1 MSNITLTIPND
12 DHIALRAFG
21 KALEEM
27 ALAHGAE
34 PRKTVGE
41 LSYKLNIDTSEALE
55 RLNGATGELMQ
66 AAPHMLDELRF
77 EGEELQGKRKEPEI
91 DTTAQQVESLA
102 TIKPFEERLE
112 LLDKALSKETPESLA
127 EKLQSYNLGPTTDP
141 TGIPWDER
149 IHSASKALNADGTWR
164 LRRKPKDMDEAE
176 WATFVET
183 VKLEL
188 SHAMESFD
196 EQVIMEEDSLQRPL
210 CGIDPAHETIEPPVT
225 PPGDDFHTDAGV
237 VSEQTVAGIPPL
249 PVPPPTDDWQSEV
262 THPETGDLCSVC
274 MKPQFSSP
282 SGVTCE
288 NGHGGAPAYEKPVPP
303 PVVVAPP
310 VPVQAALSEG
320 IARYGDAMSELAKND
335 GNVQWDFPRLMTFL
349 TERHGKID
357 VATVNTLLAQDGMS
371 SVQELNAHP
380 DKIGPFVARVKAH
393 LGE

>member
-41 LSYKLNIDTSEALE
+41 LSYKLNIDTSEVTAALE
-55 RLNGATGELMQ
+55 RLNGVTGELMQ
-66 AAPHMLDELRF
+66 AAPQMM
-77 EGEELQGKRKEPEI
+77 GEPEV

-102 TIKPFEERLE
+102 APMGDDEEQ
-112 LLDKALSKETPESLA
+112 APS
-127 EKLQSYNLGPTTDP
+127 TTDS
-141 TGIPWDER
+141 TGTPWDER
-149 IHSASKALNADGTWR
+149 IHSTSKVLNADGTWR
-164 LRRKPKDMDEAE
+164 LRRKPKDMDELE
-176 WATFVET
+176 WAAFVES
-183 VKLEL
+183 VKGELHTQTPVMTDEEVKTLDPLEIG
-188 SHAMESFD
+188 EPTR
-196 EQVIMEEDSLQRPL
+196 EEV
-210 CGIDPAHETIEPPVT
+210 EPPVT

-237 VSEQTVAGIPPL
+237 VTEQTVVGIPPI
-249 PVPPPTDDWQSEV
+249 
-262 THPETGDLCSVC
+262 
-274 MKPQFSSP
+274 
-282 SGVTCE
+282 
-288 NGHGGAPAYEKPVPP
+288 PVPP

-310 VPVQAALSEG
+310 VPEVTE
-320 IARYGDAMSELAKND
+320 
-335 GNVQWDFPRLMTFL
+335 WDFPRLMTFL

>member
-41 LSYKLNIDTSEALE
+41 LSYKLNIDTSEATAAAE
-55 RLNGATGELMQ
+55 EMQ
-66 AAPHMLDELRF
+66 QVVPQMVN
-77 EGEELQGKRKEPEI
+77 EPEI
-91 DTTAQQVESLA
+91 DTTPQQVESLA
-102 TIKPFEERLE
+102 APMGDDEEQ
-112 LLDKALSKETPESLA
+112 APS
-127 EKLQSYNLGPTTDP
+127 TTDS
-141 TGIPWDER
+141 TGTPWDER
-149 IHSASKALNADGTWR
+149 IHSTSKVLNADGTWR
-164 LRRKPKDMDEAE
+164 LRRKPKDMDERE
-176 WATFVET
+176 WTAFVES
-183 VKLEL
+183 VKGELHTQTSVMTDEEVKTLEPV
-188 SHAMESFD
+188 EIGEPTQEEVD
-196 EQVIMEEDSLQRPL
+196 EASDKM
-210 CGIDPAHETIEPPVT
+210 IEPPVT

-237 VSEQTVAGIPPL
+237 VTEQTVVGIPPI
-249 PVPPPTDDWQSEV
+249 
-262 THPETGDLCSVC
+262 
-274 MKPQFSSP
+274 
-282 SGVTCE
+282 
-288 NGHGGAPAYEKPVPP
+288 PVPP

-310 VPVQAALSEG
+310 VPEVTE
-320 IARYGDAMSELAKND
+320 
-335 GNVQWDFPRLMTFL
+335 WDFPRLMTFL

>member
-66 AAPHMLDELRF
+66 AAPQMVNELRF
-77 EGEELQGKRKEPEI
+77 EGEELHGKRKEPEV

-102 TIKPFEERLE
+102 PRDGRSIEATREMVELCAPVKP
-112 LLDKALSKETPESLA
+112 DIDP
-127 EKLQSYNLGPTTDP
+127 PTTDS
-141 TGIPWDER
+141 TGTPWDER

-176 WATFVET
+176 WSDYVSMIKADLQYPVECGGEGEEISEPT
-183 VKLEL
+183 REEVDEL
-188 SHAMESFD
+188 IEASNKM
-196 EQVIMEEDSLQRPL
+196 L
-210 CGIDPAHETIEPPVT
+210 EPPVT
-225 PPGDDFHTDAGV
+225 PPGDDFHTDADV
-237 VSEQTVAGIPPL
+237 VTEQTVAGIPPI
-249 PVPPPTDDWQSEV
+249 
-262 THPETGDLCSVC
+262 
-274 MKPQFSSP
+274 
-282 SGVTCE
+282 
-288 NGHGGAPAYEKPVPP
+288 PVPP
-303 PVVVAPP
+303 PVVVAPS
-310 VPVQAALSEG
+310 VTE
-320 IARYGDAMSELAKND
+320 
-335 GNVQWDFPRLMTFL
+335 WDFPRLMTFL

>member
-41 LSYKLNIDTSEALE
+41 LSYKLNIDTSEA
-55 RLNGATGELMQ
+55 T
-66 AAPHMLDELRF
+66 AAA
-77 EGEELQGKRKEPEI
+77 EEMRQVVPQMVNEPEI
-91 DTTAQQVESLA
+91 DTTPQQVESLA
-102 TIKPFEERLE
+102 APMGDDEEQAPPTI
-112 LLDKALSKETPESLA
+112 DS
-127 EKLQSYNLGPTTDP
+127 
-141 TGIPWDER
+141 TGTPWDER

-164 LRRKPKDMDEAE
+164 LRRKPKDMDEVE
-176 WATFVET
+176 WSDYVSMIKADLQYPVECGGEGEEIDEPT
-183 VKLEL
+183 REEVDELIEASNKMLEP
-188 SHAMESFD
+188 H
-196 EQVIMEEDSLQRPL
+196 
-210 CGIDPAHETIEPPVT
+210 VT

-237 VSEQTVAGIPPL
+237 VTEQTVVGIPPI
-249 PVPPPTDDWQSEV
+249 
-262 THPETGDLCSVC
+262 
-274 MKPQFSSP
+274 
-282 SGVTCE
+282 
-288 NGHGGAPAYEKPVPP
+288 PVPP

-310 VPVQAALSEG
+310 VPEVTE
-320 IARYGDAMSELAKND
+320 
-335 GNVQWDFPRLMTFL
+335 WDFPRLMTFL

>member
-41 LSYKLNIDTSEALE
+41 LSYKLNIDTSEATAAAE
-55 RLNGATGELMQ
+55 EMQ
-66 AAPHMLDELRF
+66 QVVPQMVN
-77 EGEELQGKRKEPEI
+77 EPEI
-91 DTTAQQVESLA
+91 DTTPQQVESLA
-102 TIKPFEERLE
+102 APMGDDEEQAPPTI
-112 LLDKALSKETPESLA
+112 DS
-127 EKLQSYNLGPTTDP
+127 
-141 TGIPWDER
+141 TGTPWDER

-164 LRRKPKDMDEAE
+164 LRRKPKDMDEVE
-176 WATFVET
+176 WSDYVSMIKADLQYPVECGGEGEEIGEPT
-183 VKLEL
+183 REEVDELIEASNKMLEP
-188 SHAMESFD
+188 H
-196 EQVIMEEDSLQRPL
+196 
-210 CGIDPAHETIEPPVT
+210 VT

-237 VSEQTVAGIPPL
+237 VTEQTVVGIPPI
-249 PVPPPTDDWQSEV
+249 
-262 THPETGDLCSVC
+262 
-274 MKPQFSSP
+274 
-282 SGVTCE
+282 
-288 NGHGGAPAYEKPVPP
+288 PVPP

-310 VPVQAALSEG
+310 VPEVTE
-320 IARYGDAMSELAKND
+320 
-335 GNVQWDFPRLMTFL
+335 WDFPRLMTFL